1 MTKNDRVVHTRTPLS
16 LWIKA
21 VSLGLL
27 ALALVLAATWQFGAT
42 ITAAKMTGTIVA
54 KEFKPLENPENQ
66 ITLNKDKSLRTDRV
80 DGDYIIT
87 VEVPQKD
94 GTKRAFTVWL
104 NDKTRYDA
112 LQVGDSFDVGPY
124 LVRD

>member
-1 MTKNDRVVHTRTPLS
+1 
-16 LWIKA
+16 
-21 VSLGLL
+21 
-27 ALALVLAATWQFGAT
+27 
-42 ITAAKMTGTIVA
+42 MTGTIVA

>member
-42 ITAAKMTGTIVA
+42 ITAAKMTGIIVA